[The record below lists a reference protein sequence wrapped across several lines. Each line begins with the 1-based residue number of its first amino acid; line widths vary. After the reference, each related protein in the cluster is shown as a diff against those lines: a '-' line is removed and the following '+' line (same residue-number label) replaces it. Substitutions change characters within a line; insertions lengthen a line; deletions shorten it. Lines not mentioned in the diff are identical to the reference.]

1 MRRRPQSE
9 ESIAIKRRPSLSIGG
24 DKIGLVLSGGG
35 VRAAFQAGALRA
47 LIPYLQNQGSPFSVI
62 VGSSIGAINGLLL
75 AAGLSG
81 GLRFAVDELLDLWTE
96 RSFKNT
102 FAGSPSRSFLK
113 AIKVAIVQY
122 ISPGPNPTDE
132 SIFDPSPLM
141 KRIDESIERLGGLK
155 PEERD
160 PNILALGV
168 MTTLEGAERKP
179 LLFLSTHKPVEEES
193 LVGATFD
200 IIYREQLSAK
210 HGFASA
216 ALPSVLPPVEL
227 DTEHGS
233 VKLVDGGISQNI
245 PVDPAVRL
253 GAHKIIAIDI
263 SGRHWWH
270 ERYGHAHDRRPDWEV
285 AAKNDTFCLRPPE
298 LFMIRQEG
306 SLGKILKEALGN
318 SRTDRIRILGPV
330 WPIFKLLETKLGSEV
345 AYETM
350 SYVALSKEYIL
361 GLIEAGFNH
370 TKKLLAQKRKLEFTD
385 SPELIDS

>member
-1 MRRRPQSE
+1 MRRRPQSDD
-9 ESIAIKRRPSLSIGG
+9 SIAIKRKPSLSMGTE
-24 DKIGLVLSGGG
+24 KIGLVLSGGG

-47 LIPYLQNQGSPFSVI
+47 LIPHLQATGSPFSVI
-62 VGSSIGAINGLLL
+62 IGSSIGAINGLLL
-75 AAGLSG
+75 AAGLSK
-81 GLRFAVDELLDLWTE
+81 GLRGAVDELLDLWTE
-96 RSFKNT
+96 RTFKNT
-102 FAGSPSRSFLK
+102 FAGSPSRSFIK
-113 AIKVAIVQY
+113 AIKVATVQY
-122 ISPGPNPTDE
+122 ITPGPNPTDE

-141 KRIDESIERLGGLK
+141 TRIDESIERLGGLK

-160 PNILALGV
+160 PSIFALGV
-168 MTTLEGAERKP
+168 MTTLEGSERKP
-179 LLFLSTHKPVEEES
+179 LLFLSTHKPIEEES

-200 IIYREQLSAK
+200 LMYRDQLSAK

-227 DTEHGS
+227 DTEHGN

-270 ERYGHAHDRRPDWEV
+270 DRYGHAHDRRPDWEV
-285 AAKNDTFCLRPPE
+285 AAKNDTYCLRPPE

-306 SLGKILKEALGN
+306 SLGKILKEALGT
-318 SRTDRIRILGPV
+318 STTDRIRTLGPV

-350 SYVALSKEYIL
+350 SYVALSQDYIL

-370 TKKLLAQKRKLEFTD
+370 TEKLLAKKRQLEFTD
-385 SPELIDS
+385 SPELVET